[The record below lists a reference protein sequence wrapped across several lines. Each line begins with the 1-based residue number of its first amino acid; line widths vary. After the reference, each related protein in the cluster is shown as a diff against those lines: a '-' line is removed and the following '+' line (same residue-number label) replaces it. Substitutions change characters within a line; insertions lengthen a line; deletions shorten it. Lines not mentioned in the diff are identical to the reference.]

1 MKNRRLNFVAFIGL
15 LGLVAALVTSAPA
28 AQPPFYEGKTLRVL
42 IASGPGGGTDTAG
55 RLVARYLPKYLPG
68 NPKIVIQNMGGGGGT
83 IANNYFA
90 SEVKPD
96 GLTVMQDSS
105 SSVASFARGGPAI
118 KYDPRK
124 FRVIG
129 GVARRGSLLMIRNEA
144 RDRLTNRAAKPVV
157 VGDTDGIRN
166 WIAMT
171 VWGAEYLGWNLRWIY
186 GYPGSRELQLAIRQ
200 GEIDIWA
207 TQNAKLVKDC
217 SARALCRL
225 SALKRIN
232 GAPIFPTRRL
242 FSSSW
247 VRKNPPAF
255 LGRLT
260 SLGWRAGAG

>member
-1 MKNRRLNFVAFIGL
+1 MKSRRLNFVAFIGL
-15 LGLVAALVTSAPA
+15 VGLVAALVTSAPA
-28 AQPPFYEGKTLRVL
+28 AQTPFYEGKTLRVL

-68 NPKIVIQNMGGGGGT
+68 NPKIVIQNMGGGAGT

-129 GVARRGSLLMIRNEA
+129 GVARPGSLLMIRNDA

-157 VGDTDGIRN
+157 VGDT
-166 WIAMT
+166 T
-171 VWGAEYLGWNLRWIY
+171 VSGT
-186 GYPGSRELQLAIRQ
+186 GS
-200 GEIDIWA
+200 
-207 TQNAKLVKDC
+207 
-217 SARALCRL
+217 
-225 SALKRIN
+225 
-232 GAPIFPTRRL
+232 P
-242 FSSSW
+242 
-247 VRKNPPAF
+247 
-255 LGRLT
+255 
-260 SLGWRAGAG
+260 